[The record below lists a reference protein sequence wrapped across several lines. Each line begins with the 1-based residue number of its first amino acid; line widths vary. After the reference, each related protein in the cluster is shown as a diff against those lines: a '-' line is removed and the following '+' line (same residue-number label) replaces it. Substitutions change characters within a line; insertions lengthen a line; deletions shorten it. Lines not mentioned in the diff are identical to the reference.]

1 MNKILNI
8 FDAHPEVL
16 IAFSTRADS
25 SMRVGSTGSEV
36 LDTQIKNNR
45 RAFFSGLGIN
55 DKIVSPVLVHGSNVI
70 AATSTDAGKIVEKTD
85 ALITS
90 EPELFLSLTVSDC
103 LPVYFYDPVQK
114 AVGLAHAGWR
124 GLDNG
129 ILKNTVQKFVDDYG
143 SDPKNLIAGIG
154 PAICKKEYQI
164 QEDLV
169 EKFKAYP
176 TAIIRN
182 DQGIFLDLA
191 EIAKIQLQSLGMKA
205 ENIEICT
212 ECTYELPDKY
222 FSYRRDK
229 PEFVEPMIAVIGI
242 ES

>member
-1 MNKILNI
+1 
-8 FDAHPEVL
+8 VL
-16 IAFSTRADS
+16 IAFSTRADG
-25 SMRVGSTGSEV
+25 SMRVGSTGSEI
-36 LDTQIKNNR
+36 LDAQIKNNR
-45 RAFFSGLGIN
+45 QAFFSNLGIN
-55 DKIVSPVLVHGSNVI
+55 DKIVSPVLVHSSNIV
-70 AATSTDAGKIVEKTD
+70 AATSADAGKIIEKTD
-85 ALITS
+85 ALITN
-90 EPELFLSLTVSDC
+90 EPGLFLSLTVSDC
-103 LPVYFYDPVQK
+103 LPVFFYDPVQK

-129 ILKNTVQKFVDDYG
+129 ILKNTVQKFVGDYG
-143 SDPKNLIAGIG
+143 SDPKKLIAGIG

-182 DQGIFLDLA
+182 DRGIFLDLA
-191 EIAKIQLQSLGMKA
+191 EIAKIQLQSLGIKA
-205 ENIEICT
+205 ENIEICA

-229 PEFVEPMIAVIGI
+229 PEFVEPMVAVIGI
-242 ES
+242 KS